1 MHLNDLQKESTQ
13 YAFIVAF
20 SRVVAGDQ
28 HSNGTYQ
35 DDRGRPARA
44 GFFTRNESRYQCD
57 ISREVSVPGSGELIV
72 DLRNSVSDRW
82 KLRNFGLSTD
92 VDKAV
97 RNSNLNYDFRLPAL
111 GDKVRREGETNER
124 CVAKGR

>member
-1 MHLNDLQKESTQ
+1 MTYKKNLLSMPSLLHSPASWQETNTAMELIRM
-13 YAFIVAF
+13 IVA
-20 SRVVAGDQ
+20 
-28 HSNGTYQ
+28 
-35 DDRGRPARA
+35 DRHEQV
-44 GFFTRNESRYQCD
+44 FFTRNESRYQCD

-97 RNSNLNYDFRLPAL
+97 RNSNLNYDFRLPTL
-111 GDKVRREGETNER
+111 GDKIRREGVTNER